1 MNSVKLNRKHL
12 FTFVLSIVLLFSF
25 NFNTFAETS
34 STYDFSTA
42 LIAGCE
48 VTNGTDIV
56 NVTDLVKLERTT
68 HQGYSCTRLELP
80 YEYRSYTVRLLLY
93 VDNLK
98 LYQDYEYDFT
108 FGFKDNF
115 GRCEFGA
122 GLVFVTPMG
131 DIISSSDLVS
141 GNITG
146 SNFNHFNASFVV
158 PKINQS
164 YRCMVEFVFNA
175 KSGSGSSIARA
186 LYFEDL
192 KVTIA
197 DPYQGAV
204 NTPDTGLGN
213 AGDELENAMGELPT
227 LNQEDYDKLFDID
240 FSTFSNSLNFIR
252 TQFDKIMD
260 VSGMGVVLTFTL
272 AIGFAIYIIGKK
284 VG

>member
-25 NFNTFAETS
+25 NLNTFAATS
-34 STYDFSTA
+34 ATYDFSTA
-42 LIAGCE
+42 IIASCL
-48 VTNGTDIV
+48 VKNGTETVD
-56 NVTDLVKLERTT
+56 VTDLVKLERTT
-68 HQGYSCTRLELP
+68 HQGYPCTRLELP
-80 YEYRSYTVRLLLY
+80 YEYRSYSVFLNLY

-115 GRCEFGA
+115 GRCSFSTVLA
-122 GLVFVTPMG
+122 FATPTG
-131 DIISSSDLVS
+131 DAISSSDLVS
-141 GNITG
+141 GDIKG
-146 SNFNHFNASFVV
+146 SYFNHYSASFVV
-158 PKINQS
+158 PEINQS
-164 YRCMVEFVFNA
+164 YRSMLMFVFDA

-213 AGDELENAMGELPT
+213 ASDELENAMGELPT
-227 LNQEDYDKLFDID
+227 LNQDEYDKLFDID
-240 FSTFSNSLNFIR
+240 LSTFNNSLNFIR
-252 TQFDKIMD
+252 TQFDRIMD
-260 VSGMGVVLTFTL
+260 VSGMGTILTFTL